1 MPMTTL
7 ITSTPPRGRA
17 RWGPRIVAVALLTGV
32 SSLGSTLV
40 SAQQARA
47 EGLDRSWKD
56 AGGVKAALYHW
67 ANHMGMLRE
76 LEEHDLIATLE
87 FLATGTVSVGG
98 QPCTLTRYRAEI
110 NYQMSGMRADFACRL
125 PSGQNHEEI
134 QVVGGQYAWNEVGGT
149 GAGLVPGR
157 GTAVSMPAA
166 YDERAIRLWSNP
178 QGALKSA
185 VMGGANTK
193 VGMEGGKTVVT
204 YPIPGVPGAMA
215 RATLTSGPVEGVC
228 TRNCAERIEVRHG
241 NVVTEFTYSKYADY
255 NDPEEQLDAFFAGRI
270 VEKRGTDTVL
280 DLTVTRTNT
289 PNLYIVVPVP
299 PSVRG
304 EKR

>member
-1 MPMTTL
+1 MRMKA
-7 ITSTPPRGRA
+7 ITIA
-17 RWGPRIVAVALLTGV
+17 AVAILTGLTGV
-32 SSLGSTLV
+32 VDTTLG
-40 SAQQARA
+40 AQQRRG
-47 EGLDRSWKD
+47 EGIDRTWKD
-56 AGGVKAALYHW
+56 AVGVRTVLYNW

-76 LEEHDLIATLE
+76 IEEHELIATLE
-87 FLATGTVSVGG
+87 FFATGTVTVNG
-98 QPCTLTRYRAEI
+98 QPCKLTRYHAEV
-110 NYQMSGMRADFACRL
+110 NYQMSGMRADFACTL

-134 QVVGGQYAWNEVGGT
+134 QVVGGQYAWNEVGGP

-185 VMGGANTK
+185 VMGGTNTK
-193 VGMEGGKTVVT
+193 VGMEGGKTIVT
-204 YPIPGVPGAMA
+204 YAIPGVPGAMA
-215 RATLTSGPVEGVC
+215 KATLTSGPVEGVC

-241 NVVTEFTYSKYADY
+241 TIVTEFTYSKYADY

-270 VEKRGTDTVL
+270 VEKRGTETLL